1 MKIQRWGIVYVIFL
15 ILSIVFIDRLIIMDL
30 PFSLEC
36 NKWSWL
42 VYAVIFSVIICGISW
57 RIVRNEENREK
68 IDRHPWNEKIMLMF
82 TNTAKGNFL
91 DIIVLF
97 TFLAFAAWIP
107 DTFFDWIKDGECL
120 FRPIIYIIGLVL
132 FVWGKPGV
140 ISAEKTI
147 ATTER
152 KLLLT
157 GMSNV
162 ANRYQMN
169 IYPLIEP
176 LNIYPNIETFVILL
190 SDTIWRGYANIE
202 IKEDDQVLNVALENY
217 KQKISTLN
225 LTDNMKLLENDRIT
239 KEVESALR
247 DLLLAYIKKID
258 SYKNREVNIV
268 FSKPVDYNNF
278 DACNNIC
285 YQVLKYVMGERTF
298 SKYQDFQVVV
308 NTTPGTA
315 IVTSAMTLNAIKG
328 NRAMIYTTQGDKPE
342 VKAANP
348 NATLIQFESLIEER
362 ELN

>member
-15 ILSIVFIDRLIIMDL
+15 ILSIVLIDRIIILDL
-30 PFSLEC
+30 PFSLEYQ
-36 NKWSWL
+36 KWPCIIYVAIL
-42 VYAVIFSVIICGISW
+42 TVVICGISCCV
-57 RIVRNEENREK
+57 VRNEEKKEQ

-91 DIIVLF
+91 DILILF

-107 DTFFDWIKDGECL
+107 DTFFDWIKDGKCW
-120 FRPIIYIIGLVL
+120 FRPIMYIIGLVL

-140 ISAEKTI
+140 VSADKI
-147 ATTER
+147 INVDKR

-157 GMSNV
+157 GMSNF
-162 ANRYQMN
+162 NQTN

-176 LNIYPNIETFVILL
+176 LNKYPNIETFVILL
-190 SDTIWRGYANIE
+190 SDTIWKGYDKIE
-202 IKEDDQVLNVALENY
+202 IKEEKTELNDVLKIY
-217 KQKISTLN
+217 KEKISSLN
-225 LTDNMKLLENDRIT
+225 LGNEMKLLENDEIT
-239 KEVESALR
+239 RKVESALR
-247 DLLLAYIKKID
+247 NLLLAYIKKVD
-258 SYKNREVNIV
+258 NYKNKEINIV

-278 DACNNIC
+278 DACNNVC
-285 YQVLKYVMGERTF
+285 YQVLKYVMGERKF
-298 SKYQDFQVVV
+298 SKYQDYEVVV

-328 NRAMIYTTQGDKPE
+328 NRAMIYTTQGQNPE

-348 NATLIQFESLIEER
+348 NATLIQFDSLIEER